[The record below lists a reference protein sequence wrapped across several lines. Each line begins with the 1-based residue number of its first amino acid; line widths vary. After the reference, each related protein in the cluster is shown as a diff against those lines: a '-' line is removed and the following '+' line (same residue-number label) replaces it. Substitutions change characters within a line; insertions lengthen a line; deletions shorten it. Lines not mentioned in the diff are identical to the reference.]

1 MRLTEEQLR
10 FFDTFGFLKFPGLFA
25 PEADKIIERF
35 EKIWSDHGGGLCGK
49 PHDYKRRS
57 DLIQFIERDEY
68 LSSLIDD
75 PRLDEMLSS
84 LLGDDY
90 NYAGSD
96 GNYYV
101 GDTRWHSDHGGMFK
115 QFNAGGKYTSVK
127 LALYLD
133 PVTRDTGC
141 LRVIPG
147 SHREGDIYADALQE
161 MVRVSGGT
169 HDRSPSEELWGIAG
183 SEVPAVALET
193 YPGDVA
199 MFNHKTKH
207 SSWGGSDRRRMFTI
221 NYEHRYDEDDLDALR
236 VKMAQLT
243 TQKGVERIY
252 EDTIVN
258 TAGPGRMRHLEQRL
272 ANDGHMQEMARKARS
287 DMEEPSS
294 R

>member
-35 EKIWSDHGGGLCGK
+35 EKIWADHGGGHFGR
-49 PHDYKRRS
+49 PHDHDRRTA
-57 DLIQFIERDEY
+57 LIQFIDRDEY

-75 PRLDEMLSS
+75 PRLDEMVSS

-90 NYAGSD
+90 NYTGSD

-101 GDTRWHSDHGGMFK
+101 GDTRWHSDARWHSDDRGSRPR
-115 QFNAGGKYTSVK
+115 KYMSMK

-169 HDRSPSEELWGIAG
+169 HDRSPCEELWGIAG

-207 SSWGGSDRRRMFTI
+207 SSWGGDDRRRMFTI
-221 NYEHRYDEDDLDALR
+221 NYEQRYNEEDLDELKESMGKETR
-236 VKMAQLT
+236 FWI
-243 TQKGVERIY
+243 ERNY
-252 EDTIVN
+252 GDTIVN

-287 DMEEPSS
+287 EMEEPS
-294 R
+294 RG